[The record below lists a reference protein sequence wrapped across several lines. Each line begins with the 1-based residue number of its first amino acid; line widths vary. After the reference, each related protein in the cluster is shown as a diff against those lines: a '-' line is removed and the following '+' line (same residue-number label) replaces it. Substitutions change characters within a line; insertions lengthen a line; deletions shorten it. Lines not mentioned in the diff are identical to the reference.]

1 MSSRKPGGFSGPTCL
16 CWAEAE
22 LCFLTLTPSSSSGG
36 TLLTVTGTNLATVR
50 EPRIRAKYGG
60 VERENVSHPL
70 PTNTHPTPCSMQL
83 KPPWLQLCLEAWG
96 RKLALAAV
104 RVCVCICVY
113 AWLQPLR
120 GPGSV
125 QGAGS
130 PVSLYLYLQSCL
142 VYNDTTMVCRA
153 PSVDNPT
160 RSPPELGER
169 PDELGFV
176 MDDVRAL
183 LVLNTSSFLYFPDPV
198 LEPLSP
204 TGLLE
209 LKPSSPLI
217 LKVGLHQGVGWG
229 HKQVSSLAHPYSH
242 RAGTSCH
249 QHRETRGSTTQY
261 SSAPRPAPSLCQRRS
276 CSASHPI
283 LQAST
288 RSRCVY
294 GQAVCASAPVLVHWV
309 PPAFD
314 LLTWPHLGHP

>member
-1 MSSRKPGGFSGPTCL
+1 
-16 CWAEAE
+16 
-22 LCFLTLTPSSSSGG
+22 
-36 TLLTVTGTNLATVR
+36 
-50 EPRIRAKYGG
+50 
-60 VERENVSHPL
+60 
-70 PTNTHPTPCSMQL
+70 MQL
-83 KPPWLQLCLEAWG
+83 KPPWLQLYLEAWE

-104 RVCVCICVY
+104 RVCVCARVY
-113 AWLQPLR
+113 ACMRGCGPS

-125 QGAGS
+125 RGAAG
-130 PVSLYLYLQSCL
+130 PVSLYFYLQSCL

-217 LKVGLHQGVGWG
+217 LKVGLCQWVGSG
-229 HKQVSSLAHPYSH
+229 HKQVSCLAHSHSH
-242 RAGTSCH
+242 RAGTSFH
-249 QHRETRGSTTQY
+249 QHQETQGSTTQC
-261 SSAPRPAPSLCQRRS
+261 SSAPRPASSLCQRRS
-276 CSASHPI
+276 CSASHPT
-283 LQAST
+283 LQGST
-288 RSRCVY
+288 KSRCVY
-294 GQAVCASAPVLVHWV
+294 GPAVYVPAPALVYWV

-314 LLTWPHLGHP
+314 LLTWPHLGDPQIYDGAPDWPLTQREHSSSPSPSLIFAQPLCPLMGLAPTLGP